1 MEAAP
6 RGAVLVSLARVTT
19 PTATVLDPWPAPRA
33 TDPVDVVVTLPGSKS
48 LTNRALVL
56 AALADGPSVV
66 RRALRSRD
74 TTLMAAALTSL
85 GSVVDT
91 SGEDWAVTPG
101 RFDRDATVDCGLAGT
116 VMRFVPP
123 AAGLAR
129 GAVSFDGDPHMRSR
143 PVGEV
148 LTALRTLGVAVDDGG
163 RGALPFTVHGTGA
176 VRGGTVVVD
185 ASASSQFISALLLAG
200 ARYDLGV
207 DVRHDGKP
215 VPSLPHIDMT
225 VAMLREHGVAVD
237 DTDANRWTVAA
248 GPIRALDHVIEPDLS
263 NAAPFLA
270 LAAVAGGS
278 VTVRDWPQQTTQAGD
293 ALRDLLSRM
302 GCEVERVDAGLRV
315 TGTGTLEGIDADLH
329 DVGELAPAVA
339 ALCALA
345 SSPSHLRGIAHI
357 RGHETDRLA
366 ALATELGALGADV
379 VEHADGLSLRPAPL
393 HGGVF
398 HTYADH
404 RMAHAGVI
412 VGAAVDGVLVE
423 NIATTGKTFPDFAGC
438 WSGLLDPAHRADAP
452 R

>member
-1 MEAAP
+1 
-6 RGAVLVSLARVTT
+6 
-19 PTATVLDPWPAPRA
+19 
-33 TDPVDVVVTLPGSKS
+33 VDAVVTLPGSKS

-56 AALADGPSVV
+56 AAIADGPSVIH
-66 RRALRSRD
+66 RALRSRD

-85 GSVVDT
+85 GSTVDT
-91 SGEDWAVTPG
+91 SGEDWKVTPG
-101 RFDRDATVDCGLAGT
+101 AFTGDAAVDCGLAGT

-123 AAGLAR
+123 VAGLSR

-143 PVGEV
+143 PIGEV
-148 LTALRTLGVAVDDGG
+148 LGALRTLGVTVEDDG
-163 RGALPFTVHGTGA
+163 RGSLPFTVRGSGA
-176 VRGGTVVVD
+176 VTGGTVVVD

-200 ARYDLGV
+200 ARYDHGV

-225 VAMLREHGVAVD
+225 VAMLRRHGVEVD
-237 DTDANRWTVAA
+237 DHEANRWAVAP
-248 GPIRALDHVIEPDLS
+248 GPVRAVDHVIEPDLS

-270 LAAVAGGS
+270 LAAVSRGS
-278 VTVRDWPQQTTQAGD
+278 VVVRDWPRSTTQAGD
-293 ALRDLLSRM
+293 AMRAILTLM
-302 GCEVERVDAGLRV
+302 GCEVEYVDAGLRV
-315 TGTGTLEGIDADLH
+315 RGTGRLSGIDVDLH

-345 SSPSHLRGIAHI
+345 DSPSHLRGIAHI

-366 ALATELGALGADV
+366 ALATELGGLGADV
-379 VEHADGLSLRPAPL
+379 TEHADGLSLRPAPL

-423 NIATTGKTFPDFAGC
+423 NIETTGKTFPDFAGF
-438 WSGLLDPAHRADAP
+438 WSRLL
-452 R
+452 